1 MFYGDIE
8 RFLAGLYPYRWPI
21 IAAGLVVV
29 AALIAFAFRRG
40 WHLVL
45 RQHWRLSLTVATPVL
60 VLAVFGGW
68 MFISPLF
75 IDVTVEEEFPFALEA
90 IVPDDMTREE
100 VESAMKVMAKVDQEV
115 VEPMPDLS
123 SSPVAN
129 ADVGEVQQVSVDA
142 PTGSPTPTPRPSATP
157 TPKPTPTAT
166 ATLVPDPPSSPEPE
180 AGPGSTATATP
191 SPTGT
196 SSPTATPEPTATPTP
211 RPTATPS
218 PAPTAVPSPTPTAAP
233 TTVKLKSGS
242 FRDADAFHK
251 GSGEATIY
259 RGPDGSLLLRLENL
273 DVTNGP
279 ELHVILSPHQNPEN
293 QGQVKLAGYTDLGKL
308 KGNIGNQNYFIP
320 EGVDVGI
327 QRSVVIYCKPFHVIF
342 SVATLVDES

>member
-142 PTGSPTPTPRPSATP
+142 PTGSPTPTPRPLRPRLPGPPRHQRPNRRRLPPLRSFP
-157 TPKPTPTAT
+157 T
-166 ATLVPDPPSSPEPE
+166 LPPAQSPRQAQARLPPRLLLPQ
-180 AGPGSTATATP
+180 GPP
-191 SPTGT
+191 LRRLRRNP
-196 SSPTATPEPTATPTP
+196 P
-211 RPTATPS
+211 RPYAKT
-218 PAPTAVPSPTPTAAP
+218 
-233 TTVKLKSGS
+233 
-242 FRDADAFHK
+242 
-251 GSGEATIY
+251 
-259 RGPDGSLLLRLENL
+259 DGDTFACS
-273 DVTNGP
+273 NG
-279 ELHVILSPHQNPEN
+279 
-293 QGQVKLAGYTDLGKL
+293 
-308 KGNIGNQNYFIP
+308 
-320 EGVDVGI
+320 
-327 QRSVVIYCKPFHVIF
+327 RSVSHADRCSDDREAQVRQLP
-342 SVATLVDES
+342 